1 MSLNQRPE
9 APQLEGWR
17 RNAFFTVVVIIFSL
31 FAVRLFLFQVV
42 EHNDWLAQ
50 AEENRIDEISLRTQ
64 RGVIYDRNGIFLARN
79 IASYNV
85 AITPA
90 DLPDDEGE
98 VQEIIREL
106 SQYLTLP
113 IHRGSIE
120 DPLIQCGDNLGISEM
135 VEVGSSFAPFTA
147 VLVECDINRDLA
159 LAIQDKAVDWPG
171 VSIEIEPVRDY
182 PTGQLTST
190 VIGFLGPIPEAQAE
204 FYESEGF
211 VAGRDKVGYA
221 GVELYFD
228 DLLRGRNGLRTVEVD
243 VAGEVLRDVES
254 IVPAEDGLNLVL
266 TLDMRLQQA
275 AYAILKGEIDFWNT
289 YFGEIRISSGVVAAM
304 NPQTGEILSMVSW
317 PTFENNRL
325 ARLIPAY
332 YYEQL
337 ISDATQPLLNH
348 VVGAELPAGSVFK
361 IATGVGALNEGVVTP
376 DQIIDTPP
384 EIVVQNIYTPN
395 DPGLARTYVDWNEA
409 GFGQLDFIAG
419 VANSSNVYFYKL
431 GGGFPGEVPE
441 GLGICRLGTY
451 ARALGYGDFAG
462 IELPDETDGLV
473 PDPTWKR
480 INQGENWSTGDTY
493 ISGVGQGFV
502 IATPLQVLM
511 SASTIANDGI
521 LMRPTVVREVV
532 DNEGNAVPVIMDRA
546 GNLLETQYG
555 QEGNLLALVYDQD
568 GAARN
573 VIVVDSDGNPVE
585 HPNQDFYT
593 QDGEVFDPRLVS
605 PWVPDVK
612 WDLTQEFLIEKY
624 ANPAGIGSCK
634 PTGETVT
641 IEPWVFDMLQQG
653 MREAV
658 RIGTLAREFNGF
670 TVPAA
675 GKTGTAEYCDEVAL
689 AKNRC
694 IYGAWPA
701 HAWTVAYA
709 PFDDPEIAVVA
720 FLYNGEE
727 GASVAAPVVRRVLE
741 AYFELKTIDA
751 ALGIQ

>member
-1 MSLNQRPE
+1 MSMNEHPE
-9 APQLEGWR
+9 TSPLDNWR
-17 RNAFFTVVVIIFSL
+17 RIAFFSAVAFVFVL
-31 FAVRLFLFQVV
+31 FAARLFYFQVV
-42 EHNDWLAQ
+42 DYDTWIAQ
-50 AEENRIDEISLRTQ
+50 AEENRIAEISLRTQ

-79 IASYNV
+79 IASYTV
-85 AITPA
+85 AVTPA

-106 SQYLTLP
+106 SEYVTLP
-113 IHRGSIE
+113 IHRGTIE

-135 VEVGSSFAPFTA
+135 VEIGSSFSPFTP
-147 VLVECDINRDLA
+147 VQIECDIDRDLA

-182 PTGQLTST
+182 PTGQLTSS
-190 VIGFLGPIPEAQAE
+190 VIGFLGPIPEGQADVLE
-204 FYESEGF
+204 EEGF

-243 VAGEVLRDVES
+243 VAGEVLRDVQAIE
-254 IVPAEDGLNLVL
+254 PPEDGLNLVL

-275 AYAILKGEIDFWNT
+275 AFSILKSEIDFWNT

-304 NPQTGEILSMVSW
+304 NPTTGEVLAMVSW

-332 YYEQL
+332 YYQQL
-337 ISDATQPLLNH
+337 IADATQPLLNH
-348 VVGAELPAGSVFK
+348 AVGAELAAGSVFK
-361 IATGVGALNEGVVTP
+361 ITTGVGALNEGVVTP
-376 DQIIDTPP
+376 TQIIDTPP

-395 DPGLARTYVDWNEA
+395 DPGLTRTYPDWNDA
-409 GFGQLDFIAG
+409 GFGQLNFTGG

-431 GGGFPGEVPE
+431 GGGFPGEIPE

-451 ARALGYGDFAG
+451 ARAMGYGDFAG

-493 ISGVGQGFV
+493 ISSVGQGFV
-502 IATPLQVLM
+502 VATPLQVLM
-511 SASTIANDGI
+511 SAATVANNGV

-532 DNEGNAVPVIMDRA
+532 DNEGNPVPVIMDRA
-546 GNLLETQYG
+546 GNLLPTQYDTA
-555 QEGNLLALVYDQD
+555 GNLLAQVYDER
-568 GAARN
+568 GIAN
-573 VIVVDSDGNPVE
+573 YIIVIDAEGNPVE
-585 HPNQDFYT
+585 YPNQNFYT
-593 QDGEVFDPRLVS
+593 EDGDVLSPRLVS

-612 WDLTQEFLIEKY
+612 WDLTKEFKIEKY
-624 ANPAGIGSCK
+624 TNPAGIGACK

-641 IEPWVFDMLQQG
+641 IEPWVFEELQKG

-658 RIGTLAREFNGF
+658 RGGTLAREFAQF

-689 AKNRC
+689 AGNRC
-694 IYGAWPA
+694 TYGNWPA

-709 PFDDPEIAVVA
+709 PYDDPEIAVVA

-727 GASVAAPVVRRVLE
+727 GASVAAPVVHRVLE
-741 AYFELKTIDA
+741 AYFELKAIDA
-751 ALGIQ
+751 SLGIQ